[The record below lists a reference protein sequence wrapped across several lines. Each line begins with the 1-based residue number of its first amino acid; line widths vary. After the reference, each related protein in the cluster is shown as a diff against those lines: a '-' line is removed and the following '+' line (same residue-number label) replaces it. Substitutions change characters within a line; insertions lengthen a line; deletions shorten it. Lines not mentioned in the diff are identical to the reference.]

1 MAANPPSKEFGKR
14 RPRQPA
20 DLPLPPREPVKRS
33 GHVAL
38 LVMGTIALGT
48 TAFVMM
54 PRRNCDPTPP
64 GATVP
69 GTTVPGATAPA
80 QANTNCAAMSDP
92 KIWSF
97 YGFGAAVFWSYED
110 CFLQFQAKTLDE
122 YSWASDVA
130 TLERLVAYP
139 PYRAVW
145 KMARD
150 GMGGDYRDYVDSL
163 MDKVSSDTSRSLT
176 DVFKIYIAEELPSA
190 EACESA

>member
-1 MAANPPSKEFGKR
+1 MSLSDLAAVGSLISGIAVFLSFIFLALQLRQANRNQRSLMQQARTARNVEILLKMA
-14 RPRQPA
+14 
-20 DLPLPPREPVKRS
+20 
-33 GHVAL
+33 
-38 LVMGTIALGT
+38 
-48 TAFVMM
+48 
-54 PRRNCDPTPP
+54 DPGISETL
-64 GATVP
+64 
-69 GTTVPGATAPA
+69 A

-122 YSWASDVA
+122 NSWASDVA

-163 MDKVSSDTSRSLT
+163 MDKVPSDTSRSLT